1 MKPLNIYPKRDEFIT
16 NGVGVKTSVRRI
28 PAGVL
33 PVMLAALPHLA
44 DHVDSDRY
52 IRSDVLYD
60 ALRLRPSG
68 DVRPLLGS
76 SSKVELSLGVGV
88 RSPVLYAAAAD
99 LSGFNMC
106 PWATAACRD
115 LCLKN
120 HGRLIF
126 DQNELAQ
133 VSKTWYRHFFWDKY
147 VEQLDRE
154 IEKLKRR
161 CRKEGSIPAV
171 RLDGTTET
179 GDAFIFAKR
188 HPDVTFY
195 DYCKRPLAVVL
206 RMAGVTKG
214 PRHRRHL
221 IMTGTARSVL
231 PANFHLTFSVSEAD
245 GSWDRA
251 DEYLANGLGAAVVI
265 RGDAGTKESAQEAV
279 RGVLAAGRLNG
290 LLVCDGDLH
299 DARFLDGTVDGVG
312 KLALLYAKGPRAP
325 KDERGFAKRVTF
337 TDGHA
342 HAA

>member
-1 MKPLNIYPKRDEFIT
+1 MKPLSIYALAAEFI
-16 NGVGVKTSVRRI
+16 NGVSVRRI
-28 PAGVL
+28 PEQVL
-33 PVMLAALPHLA
+33 PIMLAALPHLA
-44 DHVDSDRY
+44 DRVDRHRY
-52 IRSDVLYD
+52 VRSDVLYD

-68 DVRPLLGS
+68 DVRPLLGTS
-76 SSKVELSLGVGV
+76 TKVELSLGIGV

-133 VSKTWYRHFFWDKY
+133 VCKTWLRYFFWDRY

-154 IEKLKRR
+154 IEKLKRK

-179 GDAFIFAKR
+179 GDALILAER

-195 DYCKRPLAVVL
+195 DYCKRSLMTVL
-206 RMAGVTKG
+206 RMAGIKDRTV
-214 PRHRRHL
+214 RRHL
-221 IMTGTARSVL
+221 IMTGTARGVL
-231 PANFHLTFSVSEAD
+231 PANVHLTFSVSEHPR
-245 GSWDRA
+245 SWDWA
-251 DEYLANGLGAAVVI
+251 DEYLSNGLGAAVVI
-265 RGDAGTKESAQEAV
+265 RGEDGTKESARETV
-279 RGVLAAGRLNG
+279 RGVLLAGTLNG
-290 LLVCDGDLH
+290 HHVCDGDLH

-312 KLALLYAKGPRAP
+312 KLALLYSKGPRAP
-325 KDERGFAKRVTF
+325 KDERGFAKRIVFSFDT
-337 TDGHA
+337 GLA